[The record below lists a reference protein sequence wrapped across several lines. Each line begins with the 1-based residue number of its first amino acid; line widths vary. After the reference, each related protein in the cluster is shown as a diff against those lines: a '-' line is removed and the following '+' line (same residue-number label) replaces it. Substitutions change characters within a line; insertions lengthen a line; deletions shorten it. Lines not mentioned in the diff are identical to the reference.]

1 MNEKEMN
8 FQYLDVEFMSSNFE
22 SKETVL
28 NIDENDIEKCS
39 NEQKAEE
46 IETSSKGLTLNELP
60 RQLNYAFLELEK
72 EKLVIISTALTQLE
86 NRNC

>member
-28 NIDENDIEKCS
+28 NIDENGIEKCS
-39 NEQKAEE
+39 NEQKGEE

-60 RQLNYAFLELEK
+60 RQLNYAFLEPEK
-72 EKLVIISTALTQLE
+72 EKLVIILTALTELE
-86 NRNC
+86 NKNC